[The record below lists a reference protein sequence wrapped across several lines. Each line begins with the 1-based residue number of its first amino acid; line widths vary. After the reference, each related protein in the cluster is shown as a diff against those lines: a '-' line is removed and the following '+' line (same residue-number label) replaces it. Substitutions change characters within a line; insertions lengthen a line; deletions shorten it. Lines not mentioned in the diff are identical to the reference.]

1 MDNPRQHRSCIL
13 GIHGRGAG
21 AALTLAILLVAA
33 LLATGSAQG
42 QSWSDNFD
50 SDPLGSNPPP
60 GWDSSGN
67 TSAIVVNS
75 TSVSSPNSVQMY
87 GVVGGCWSALIHR
100 QLEVK
105 PPFTIQM
112 YVRNGGEPLSGCHP
126 TRADAKLQTGPSW
139 TYPLR
144 VLWDF
149 NANGEFIVP
158 GATTG
163 PSFPA
168 LTWVKVG
175 VSYELSDATHVRM
188 NYSLND
194 QFYKSVTTT
203 QDSYESQLAWLSLES
218 GEGTAWYDSVSVTAG
233 FLINPPCTLT
243 DSASYD
249 ANNATLTMK
258 FIVGNNLGTTANW
271 SAWLTYADP
280 QGTNLDTMQTLF
292 SVSQPITNPPK
303 AITKTL
309 AGLPKEGNVGVLS
322 TLSTPHLS
330 TAKTEGI
337 ACSSWVQVKTGTEP

>member
-1 MDNPRQHRSCIL
+1 M
-13 GIHGRGAG
+13 
-21 AALTLAILLVAA
+21 LVPV
-33 LLATGSAQG
+33 LLATGSAQA

-67 TSAIVVNS
+67 NSAVVVNS
-75 TSVSSPNSVQMY
+75 TSVSPPNSVQMY
-87 GVVGGCWSALIHR
+87 GVVGGCWAALIHR

-112 YVRNGGEPLSGCHP
+112 YVRNGDEPLSGCHP
-126 TRADAKLQTGPSW
+126 SRAAPQLQTGPSW

-144 VLWDF
+144 GLWDF

-188 NYSLND
+188 NYSLNG

-203 QDSYESQLAWLSLES
+203 QYSYESQLAWLSLQA
-218 GEGTAWYDSVSVTAG
+218 GEGTVWYDNVSVTAG

-243 DSASYD
+243 DSASYS
-249 ANNATLTMK
+249 ATTSTLTMK
-258 FIVGNNLGTTANW
+258 FTVGNNLGAPAIWN
-271 SAWLTYADP
+271 AWLTYADP
-280 QGTNLDTMQTLF
+280 QGTDPDTIQLLF
-292 SVSQPITNPPK
+292 TTSQPITNPPE
-303 AITKTL
+303 AVTKTI
-309 AGLPKEGNVGVLS
+309 GLPKEGSVGVLS
-322 TLSTPHLS
+322 TLST
-330 TAKTEGI
+330 AKNGI
-337 ACSSWVQVKTGTEP
+337 ACSSWVQVNTGTEP